1 MSEKHYCGDIGE
13 VEYVRLKQPNM
24 SSETYYTKEYVEKL
38 QQRIAELEEQL
49 KNTIKLPCK
58 IDDIVY
64 WVDWDNTIKYG
75 KVFEITVHID
85 GIRVHTGTRYCLKAS
100 KIFLTYKEAEANL
113 EKFKK
118 ETLAKLEELRGE

>member
-1 MSEKHYCGDIGE
+1 MQMCADEIAGY
-13 VEYVRLKQPNM
+13 LK
-24 SSETYYTKEYVEKL
+24 
-38 QQRIAELEEQL
+38 RIAELEEQL

-85 GIRVHTGTRYCLKAS
+85 GIKVHTGTRYCLEAS

-113 EKFKK
+113 QKFQK
-118 ETLAKLEELRGE
+118 ETQAKLEELQAITKLKS

>member
-1 MSEKHYCGDIGE
+1 MSKIMQMCADEIAGY
-13 VEYVRLKQPNM
+13 LK
-24 SSETYYTKEYVEKL
+24 
-38 QQRIAELEEQL
+38 RIAELEEQL

-85 GIRVHTGTRYCLKAS
+85 GIKVHTGTRYCLEAS

-113 EKFKK
+113 QKFQK
-118 ETLAKLEELRGE
+118 ETQAKLEELQAITKLKS